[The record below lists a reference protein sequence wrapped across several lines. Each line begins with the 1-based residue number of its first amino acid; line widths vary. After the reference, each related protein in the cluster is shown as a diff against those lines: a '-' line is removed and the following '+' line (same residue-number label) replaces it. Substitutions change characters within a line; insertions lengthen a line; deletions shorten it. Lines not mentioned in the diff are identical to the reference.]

1 MATWLRERLRRLF
14 LGVMLL
20 LAGTLGWLAWR
31 LLLQDQQLAAQR
43 LMEQR
48 DTAADVVVAV
58 LEKRLAEIRQDLGL
72 IVNGAEPAKPPHPS
86 DGATFVRFSSGTFR
100 VWPEHNLAYY
110 PEVREEPEAPA
121 SLFATADLLEF
132 QKHDYPAAVTASRNL
147 ADSRD
152 AKVRAAALARMAR
165 NYSSAAQPR
174 EALQTYET
182 LARLGSVRVAG
193 MPAALAADEGAL
205 WVLDRQGDADAARN
219 AAVKLGRD
227 LNSGQ
232 WPITAAAYQ
241 FLGEEVSR
249 RLPGGASRGE
259 LPRDDLK
266 LSAAEG
272 AQRLWEKWTLG
283 TSGADVSADSI
294 LLQWKA
300 SGGTLAGFEGSVRF
314 LEGVAGELK
323 PLFEARKVR
332 LVLADADG
340 RQVFGAAPAGESRP
354 AVRLASATQ
363 LPWTVQVFS
372 SADSAGE
379 LQSRRNLLLAVL
391 AVLGALLL
399 AGTWFIGHAV
409 ARELAVAR
417 LQSDFVSAVSHE
429 FRTPLTT
436 LCQLSELLVRGRISG
451 EEDRQQYYQLLQS
464 ESHRLRRLVET
475 LLNFGRLEAGK
486 LQLRFEPIDAGALLR
501 QSASEF
507 EQGQQARGRHFEV
520 ATCASSTVRGDR
532 ETLRC
537 VFWNLFE
544 NAVKYSPGTD
554 TVWVEMARSSGQV
567 EISVR
572 DRGVGI
578 PRGEQKRIFDKFVR
592 GSAARDVDI
601 RGTGI
606 GLALARQI
614 VREHGGDISVDSEPG
629 QGSTFRVRL
638 PGVDA

>member
-1 MATWLRERLRRLF
+1 MATWLRLRLRRLF

-20 LAGTLGWLAWR
+20 LVGTLGWLAWR
-31 LLLQDQQLAAQR
+31 LLLQDQQLVAQR

-48 DTAADVVVAV
+48 DSAADVVVAV
-58 LEKRLAEIRQDLGL
+58 LERRLAEIRQDLDL
-72 IVNGAEPAKPPHPS
+72 IANGGEPAKPPHSS
-86 DGATFVRFSSGTFR
+86 DGAVFVRFSSGMFR
-100 VWPEHNLAYY
+100 AWPEHSLAYF

-121 SLFATADLLEF
+121 FLFAAADVLQF
-132 QKHDYPAAVTASRNL
+132 QKHDYLGAIAALGNL
-147 ADSRD
+147 ADSAD
-152 AKVRAAALARMAR
+152 AKIRTATLARVAR
-165 NYSSAAQPR
+165 NYANAGRPR
-174 EALQTYET
+174 EALNAYET
-182 LARLGSVRVAG
+182 LAQFGSVRVAG

-205 WVLDRQGDADAARN
+205 WVLDRQGDVDGTRN
-219 AAVKLGRD
+219 AAAKLSRD

-241 FLGEEVSR
+241 FLTEEVSR
-249 RLPGGASRGE
+249 RLPGDASRDN
-259 LPRDDLK
+259 LRV
-266 LSAAEG
+266 SAAEG

-283 TSGADVSADSI
+283 TSGAGASADST
-294 LLQWKA
+294 LLLWRA
-300 SGGTLAGFEGSVRF
+300 AGGTLAGFEGSARF
-314 LEGVAGELK
+314 LDGVAAELK
-323 PLFEARKVR
+323 PLFDARKVR

-372 SADSAGE
+372 SADSAAE
-379 LQSRRNLLLAVL
+379 LRSHRNLVFAVL
-391 AVLGALLL
+391 SVLLALLL

-451 EEDRQQYYQLLQS
+451 EEDRQQYYQLLQN
-464 ESHRLRRLVET
+464 ESHRLRLLVET
-475 LLNFGRLEAGK
+475 LLNFGCLEAGK
-486 LQLRFEPIDAGALLR
+486 MQLRFERLDAAALLR

-520 ATCASSTVRGDR
+520 ATCAPSTVRGDR

-578 PRGEQKRIFDKFVR
+578 PRSEQKRIFDKFVR

-614 VREHGGDISVDSEPG
+614 VREHGGDITVDSEPG
-629 QGSTFRVRL
+629 AGSTFRVRL